1 MNMDGYRN
9 GTKPPSKHFGGVLSQ
24 SSIFNL
30 QSHKQAVRLP
40 VVSWQKDVLNSVHLL
55 RRGVLYFNVKCWA
68 VPCFRMDFFL
78 EAYNSLLISK

>member
-9 GTKPPSKHFGGVLSQ
+9 GTKPPSKHFGGILSQ

-30 QSHKQAVRLP
+30 QSHKHAARLP

-55 RRGVLYFNVKCWA
+55 RRGVLYFNVKMLGCTMF
-68 VPCFRMDFFL
+68 PYGLF
-78 EAYNSLLISK
+78 S